1 MLAEIAQEATTH
13 DQAVIQLLGLV
24 ITGLASVV
32 VALIANRG
40 GRRVDARS
48 LKLAESSNGDVGG
61 NGSAASWRDLAH
73 EWEDRY
79 REESVAH
86 DRTKARLER
95 YEASQT
101 GGDVHGGW
109 QDVVGRGS
117 GGPGSDRPGSDRPGS
132 DRPDSPPGSAGQ

>member
-24 ITGLASVV
+24 ITGLASVM

-48 LKLAESSNGDVGG
+48 LKLAESSPNGGGDGAG
-61 NGSAASWRDLAH
+61 NGTAASWRDLAH

-117 GGPGSDRPGSDRPGS
+117 GGPGSDRPGSN
-132 DRPDSPPGSAGQ
+132 RPDSPPGSAGQ